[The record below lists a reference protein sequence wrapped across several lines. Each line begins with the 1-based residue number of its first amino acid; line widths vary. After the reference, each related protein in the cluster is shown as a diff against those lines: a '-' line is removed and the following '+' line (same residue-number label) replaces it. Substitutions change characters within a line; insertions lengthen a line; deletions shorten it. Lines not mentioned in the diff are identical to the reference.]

1 MWQQGRGEQAGAGAA
16 EPAGVCPV
24 GQDRS
29 GAVTVTVHAKPGS
42 KHSSV
47 TGHPHTARTSQAS
60 APSCCLSESLPVTA
74 VSAEAVEVAIA
85 APPVDGEANAELIRF
100 LAEVLELKR
109 SHISL
114 DKVLVKTTI
123 FPNISTVYRARDV
136 VNSVKHLCPFT
147 GLQVQRQTSPRG
159 LDS

>member
-1 MWQQGRGEQAGAGAA
+1 M
-16 EPAGVCPV
+16 
-24 GQDRS
+24 
-29 GAVTVTVHAKPGS
+29 TVTVHAKPGS

-123 FPNISTVYRARDV
+123 FPNIPTVYGARDV
-136 VNSVKHLCPFT
+136 VNSNICVPSQGSRSRDKRVRVDSTLSPEEV
-147 GLQVQRQTSPRG
+147 LRRLRQAAG
-159 LDS
+159 